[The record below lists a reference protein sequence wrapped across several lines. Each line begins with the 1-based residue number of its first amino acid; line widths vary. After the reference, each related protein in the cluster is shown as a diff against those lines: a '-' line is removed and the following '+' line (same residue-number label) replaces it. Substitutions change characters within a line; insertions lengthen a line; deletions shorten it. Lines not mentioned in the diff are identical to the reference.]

1 MELKMKDNRIAVVG
15 ALSVDICPTFTGTF
29 NTGHASDFSHVIKP
43 GAITHIEGNEI
54 HPGGPVANTGIALSF
69 FGIEPVMCAKIGDDE
84 MGKMLL
90 SIIGNELKGADRAP
104 GSICIDNAAPTAY
117 SIILSPPGLDRAI
130 LQNPGANDTF
140 SYSDIN
146 WDEVKNCKLLH
157 FGHPSTMANMYKDDG
172 EELLQI
178 FKKAGELGLVT
189 SLDLCAIDPSSD
201 AGKADWEKIL
211 GRVLPYVDFFLPSI
225 DDLSNV
231 FPNLFEESSDALN
244 DASSNCDSKIELA
257 RKLAD
262 LSHKLGAG
270 TVLIKLGEDGMY
282 YSNGN
287 ASFFS
292 DIEIKLGFKPG
303 SMSDSDGGEWAGREG
318 HLPAIIVHNIVS
330 GLGAGDVTI
339 AAYLAAMIRGFSFDE
354 TIEKARNAGAQC
366 VTDVSATG
374 GLSEW

>member
-1 MELKMKDNRIAVVG
+1 MKDNKIAVLG

-29 NTGHASDFSHVIKP
+29 NTGHAHDFSHVIKP

-90 SIIGNELKGADRAP
+90 SIIGSELKGAHQAP
-104 GSICIDNAAPTAY
+104 GSISIDNTAPTAY
-117 SIILSPPGLDRAI
+117 SIILAPPGIDRAI

-140 SYSDIN
+140 SFDDIN

-172 EELLQI
+172 EELLRI
-178 FKKAGELGLVT
+178 LKTASKLGLVT

-211 GRVLPYVDFFLPSI
+211 GSVLPYTDFFLPSI
-225 DDLSNV
+225 DDLNNV
-231 FPNLFEESSDALN
+231 FPNLFEYSSDTII
-244 DASSNCDSKIELA
+244 DATSRCDSKIELA
-257 RKLAD
+257 RKLAE
-262 LSHKLGAG
+262 LSHRLGAG

-282 YSNGN
+282 YSNGD

-292 DIEIKLGFKPG
+292 EVESKLGFKPG
-303 SMSDSDGGEWAGREG
+303 SMSDPDGWDWAGREG
-318 HLPAIIVHNIVS
+318 HLPAMKVEKVVS

-339 AAYLAAMIRGFSFDE
+339 AAYLAAMVRGFSFDD

-366 VTDVSATG
+366 VTDASATG

>member
-1 MELKMKDNRIAVVG
+1 MKDNKIAVLG

-29 NTGHASDFSHVIKP
+29 NTGRTPDFSHVIKP

-90 SIIGNELKGADRAP
+90 NIIGSELKGAHQAP
-104 GSICIDNAAPTAY
+104 GSISIDNTAPTAY
-117 SIILSPPGLDRAI
+117 SIILAPPGIDRAI

-140 SYSDIN
+140 SFDDIN

-157 FGHPSTMANMYKDDG
+157 LGHPSTMANMYKDDG
-172 EELLQI
+172 EELLRI
-178 FKKAGELGLVT
+178 LKTANKLGLVT
-189 SLDLCAIDPSSD
+189 SLDLCAIDPASV
-201 AGKADWEKIL
+201 AGKADWEKIME
-211 GRVLPYVDFFLPSI
+211 RVIPYTDFFLPSI

-231 FPNLFEESSDALN
+231 FPNLFEELSDALN

-257 RKLAD
+257 RKLAE
-262 LSHKLGAG
+262 LSHQLGAG

-282 YSNGN
+282 YSNGD

-292 DIEIKLGFKPG
+292 NIETKLGFKPG
-303 SMSDSDGGEWAGREG
+303 LMGNWAGREG
-318 HLPAIIVHNIVS
+318 HLPAIKVDNNIS

-339 AAYLAAMIRGFSFDE
+339 AAYLAAMVRGFSFDE

-366 VTDVSATG
+366 VTYASATG

>member
-1 MELKMKDNRIAVVG
+1 MKDNKIAVVG

-29 NTGHASDFSHVIKP
+29 NAGQQSDFSDVIKP

-69 FGIEPVMCAKIGDDE
+69 FGIEPVMCAKIGGDE

-117 SIILSPPGLDRAI
+117 SIILAPPGLDRAI

-172 EELLQI
+172 EELLRI
-178 FKKAGELGLVT
+178 LKTAKELGLVT

-211 GRVLPYVDFFLPSI
+211 GRVLPYTDFFLPSI
-225 DDLSNV
+225 EDLSNI
-231 FPNLFEESSDALN
+231 FSNLFEELTDTLSE
-244 DASSNCDSKIELA
+244 ASSESDNKLKLAKELA
-257 RKLAD
+257 E

-292 DIEIKLGFKPG
+292 EIETKLGFKPG
-303 SMSDSDGGEWAGREG
+303 SMSASDKGGWAGREG
-318 HLPAIIVHNIVS
+318 HLPAMKVDKIVS

-339 AAYLAAMIRGFSFDE
+339 AAYLAAMVRGFSFDE
-354 TIEKARNAGAQC
+354 AIEKARNAGAQC
-366 VTDVSATG
+366 VTVASATG

>member
-1 MELKMKDNRIAVVG
+1 MKDNKIAVVG

-29 NTGHASDFSHVIKP
+29 NTGYASDFSHVIKP

-90 SIIGNELKGADRAP
+90 SIIGNELKGTDQAP
-104 GSICIDNAAPTAY
+104 RSICIDNAAPTAY
-117 SIILSPPGLDRAI
+117 SIILAPSGLDRAI

-146 WDEVKNCKLLH
+146 WDEVKSCKLLH

-172 EELLQI
+172 EELLRI
-178 FKKAGELGLVT
+178 LKTAKELGLVT

-225 DDLSNV
+225 EDLSNI
-231 FPNLFEESSDALN
+231 FSGSDTVTGYDN
-244 DASSNCDSKIELA
+244 KIKNA
-257 RKLAD
+257 REFAD
-262 LSHKLGAG
+262 ISHKLGAD

-282 YSNGN
+282 YSNGD

-292 DIEIKLGFKPG
+292 EIETKLGFNPG
-303 SMSDSDGGEWAGREG
+303 SMSAPDDGNWAGREG
-318 HLPAIIVHNIVS
+318 HLPAMKVEKVVS

-339 AAYLAAMIRGFSFDE
+339 AAYLAAMVRGFSFDE
-354 TIEKARNAGAQC
+354 TIEKARSAGAQC
-366 VTDVSATG
+366 VTDASATG